1 MKTGAAARRM
11 EPVRRKAAGVALET
25 ESGETVQATAL
36 VGIELVAAVETAAAV
51 VVVETETAVVEVA
64 GAVVVGETETAV
76 GEVGIEAV
84 VAAAGAVVV
93 AQTGRMF
100 AMVCLVEA
108 FEARVARAAI
118 ETAAEVARSEQ
129 YTAADTRGTA
139 IALPEERAHTAV
151 AAGAMIAVV
160 GAGTAAKHTL
170 APIGTVVAVA
180 IPVVAGHQRD

>member
-64 GAVVVGETETAV
+64 GAVV
-76 GEVGIEAV
+76 
-84 VAAAGAVVV
+84 AAAGAVVV

-129 YTAADTRGTA
+129 HTAADTRGTA

-170 APIGTVVAVA
+170 APIGNVVAVA